1 VADPLQSTL
10 PPGRHGLPKE
20 FVAANQRTRLLS
32 GFSHSLRSRGYTK
45 TTIANITACA
55 SISRRTFYEH
65 FDGKE
70 AIANCLLVKELAK
83 SIPLNTGLGVYA
95 IETLVR
101 GEEEPADAERSIQVM
116 EELLARVRDL
126 DHPTAPQPLP
136 SLRGGGPMGKERPRL
151 AESFIAASQRDRL
164 VVATAKVI
172 VARRYLDVRVSD
184 IVSEGGVAR
193 NTFYERFANKEEA
206 ARRMIRSIS
215 EELAEHLQGLSFEI
229 GTGIVVVE
237 LIAPLIAEDREAM
250 LRKVE
255 GVVEVLGLLRSAL
268 EDQ

>member
-1 VADPLQSTL
+1 VADPLNSTL
-10 PPGRHGLPKE
+10 PPGRHGLPRE
-20 FVAANQRTRLLS
+20 FVESNQRTRLIG
-32 GFSHSLRSRGYTK
+32 GFTHSLQTRGYVR
-45 TTIANITACA
+45 TTIANIAACA

-83 SIPLNTGLGVYA
+83 SIPMNSGLGVYA

-101 GEEEPADAERSIQVM
+101 EPAEAERSIQIM
-116 EELLARVRDL
+116 EDMLARVRNL
-126 DHPTAPQPLP
+126 DHPTEPQPLQSMRSAP
-136 SLRGGGPMGKERPRL
+136 VGKARPRL
-151 AESFIAASQRDRL
+151 ADSFIAASQRDRL
-164 VVATAKVI
+164 VLATAKVI

-193 NTFYERFANKEEA
+193 NTFYERFENKEEA
-206 ARRMIRSIS
+206 ARRMIRSVS
-215 EELAEHLQGLSFEI
+215 DELAEHIQGLSFEI

-237 LIAPLIAEDREAM
+237 LVAPLIAEDRVALM
-250 LRKVE
+250 RKVD

-268 EDQ
+268 EE